1 MSEDLLP
8 REKLEKYGSQNLS
21 DAELIAVILRQ
32 GTKGINV
39 FEASKRLI
47 EKYKS
52 LTVLVDLPLDV
63 LSKEKGIGKVK
74 ALNLKAAFELGKRF
88 HLQKM
93 KETHQKITC
102 PDDVYHI
109 CEDMIYLTK
118 ETVRSIFLDS
128 KLNIIDMKDI
138 SNGTANMSIAHP
150 RDIFREAIIC
160 NAVSLILVHNH
171 PSGDPTPS
179 VNDRDLTDKI
189 SDSGKILGIN
199 MNDHIIIGKDSYFSF
214 SIDRRVKV
222 HGKR

>member
-1 MSEDLLP
+1 MGEDLLP

-21 DAELIAVILRQ
+21 DAELIAIILRQ

-128 KLNIIDMKDI
+128 KLNIIDIKDI

-214 SIDRRVKV
+214 SIDRRVEM
-222 HGKR
+222 HGQQ

>member
-1 MSEDLLP
+1 MGEDLLP

-21 DAELIAVILRQ
+21 DAELIAIILRQ

-128 KLNIIDMKDI
+128 KLNIIDIKDI

-214 SIDRRVKV
+214 SIDRRVEM
-222 HGKR
+222 HG